1 MLYVRKEAVGR
12 GALFR
17 SSTVRSS
24 EKLGSG

>member
-1 MLYVRKEAVGR
+1 MLYVRKDAVGR